1 MEKLKGGKRMN
12 WKFQE
17 LLNDYPKVYK
27 WLMTDGNWTDEND
40 VEIVPYIQA
49 LFEIVGEI
57 FGDKSIIEKDNEWV
71 IVINGKEYKE

>member
-1 MEKLKGGKRMN
+1 MN

-17 LLNDYPKVYK
+17 LLNDYPEVYK

-40 VEIVPYIQA
+40 VEIVPYIESI
-49 LFEIVGEI
+49 FEIVEEM

>member
-1 MEKLKGGKRMN
+1 MN

-17 LLNDYPKVYK
+17 LLNDYPEVYK

-40 VEIVPYIQA
+40 VEIVPYIEA
-49 LFEIVGEI
+49 IFEIVEEM
-57 FGDKSIIEKDNEWV
+57 FGDESIIEKDNEWV

>member
-1 MEKLKGGKRMN
+1 MN

-17 LLNDYPKVYK
+17 LLNDYPEVYK

-40 VEIVPYIQA
+40 VEIVPYIEA
-49 LFEIVGEI
+49 IFEIVEEM
-57 FGDKSIIEKDNEWV
+57 FGNKSIIEKDNEWV

>member
-1 MEKLKGGKRMN
+1 MN

-17 LLNDYPKVYK
+17 LLNDYPEVYK

-40 VEIVPYIQA
+40 VEIVPYIESI
-49 LFEIVGEI
+49 FEIVEEM
-57 FGDKSIIEKDNEWV
+57 FGDKSIIEKDNVWV

>member
-1 MEKLKGGKRMN
+1 MN

-17 LLNDYPKVYK
+17 LLNDYPEVYK

-40 VEIVPYIQA
+40 VEIVPYIEA
-49 LFEIVGEI
+49 IFEIVEKT